1 MAFSKRI
8 SVFIFSCT
16 VAFLFLN
23 VFMLTAATV
32 NEITA
37 TSVSPE
43 AEPGW
48 KGKISVAFTG
58 AFNASA
64 VLSTSSGD
72 SGLQILDSRVVS
84 SQPSA
89 NGEFSVIIELTV
101 ATGIKLKQ
109 GKIPFTIMDDT
120 LNRVKGFIKI
130 NGFSCRII
138 KMDPEKAVQGERY
151 DYILGTSP
159 DLPPNGTIIESMATP
174 GGTVVS
180 NASIE
185 ASNIIKAIVKIDD
198 NAGGRNLSLYFTVGT
213 PNDYRTFA
221 GVNLL
226 PITYDNIKIEDVK
239 PDQAV
244 QGAQKV
250 ALKIKGK
257 NFAKG
262 LEVQFS
268 DPGIETGPVNVLSST
283 TAETEISVTMKAKP
297 GPVNIGI
304 QYKKMRDIGYGMF
317 KVLEAVKPVI
327 TKIEPSKVHAQ
338 PESIFL
344 KINGEGFDENTTFSI
359 GGKGITILG
368 QNIINPKEARVEI
381 RVTKSADEG
390 MRSVTATKYDSLK
403 FSRPNS
409 LFVEILRPYVE
420 MLTPNYAEADT
431 KSCEITANGGNF
443 EQGMKIR
450 FQSPAV
456 TLRQLDVLSNN
467 SFRMLIDIA
476 DNVNEG
482 YETFFLTNPDFD
494 SVAIPE
500 KLRIIRKQY
509 DYKIALSYPGI
520 NCTNIKDGPSSGL
533 GVAASNYKI
542 SNLYPVFKW
551 TSNAKSFNFG
561 LYTAIRGQK
570 EIGEVISNRPMYY
583 QENIKANNLTYPLK
597 ARELRPGKRYFWK
610 VEAVFKDKKIQS
622 EVWCFEI
629 QETIT
634 Q

>member
-16 VAFLFLN
+16 AAFLFLN

-32 NEITA
+32 NDITA
-37 TSVSPE
+37 TSVNPE

-48 KGKISVAFTG
+48 KGKINVDFTG
-58 AFNASA
+58 IFNASA
-64 VLSTSSGD
+64 VLSTTSGD
-72 SGLQILDSRVVS
+72 SGLQILEARVIS
-84 SQPSA
+84 SQPTN
-89 NGEFSVIIELTV
+89 NGEFNVVVELTV
-101 ATGIKLKQ
+101 VTSMKLKQ
-109 GKIPFTIMDDT
+109 GKVPFTIMDDT
-120 LNRVKGFIKI
+120 LNRVKGFIRV
-130 NGFSCRII
+130 NSFSCRII
-138 KMDPEKAVQGERY
+138 KIEPEKAVQGERY

-159 DLPPNGTIIESMATP
+159 DLPPNGTIIESMAAP
-174 GGTVVS
+174 VGTVVTT
-180 NASIE
+180 ASIE
-185 ASNIIKAIVKIDD
+185 ASNIIKAFVKIDD
-198 NAGGRNLSLYFTVGT
+198 GAGGKYLSLYFTVGA
-213 PNDYRTFA
+213 PNEYRTFA

-226 PITYDNIKIEDVK
+226 PVSYDAIKIEDVK
-239 PDQAV
+239 PGEAV

-257 NFAKG
+257 NFDKG

-283 TAETEISVTMKAKP
+283 AAEVQINVTMKAKP

-304 QYKKMRDIGYGMF
+304 QYKKMRDTGYGMF

-327 TKIEPSKVHAQ
+327 TRIEPAKVHAQ

-368 QNIINPKEARVEI
+368 QNIIGPKEARVEI
-381 RVTKSADEG
+381 RVAKSAEEG
-390 MRSVTATKYDSLK
+390 MRSVTATKYDILK
-403 FSRPNS
+403 FNRPNS
-409 LFVEILRPYVE
+409 LFVEVLRPYVE

-431 KSCEITANGGNF
+431 KSCEIMANGGNF
-443 EQGMKIR
+443 EQGMKIK
-450 FQSPAV
+450 FQSPAI

-476 DNVNEG
+476 DNANEG
-482 YETFFLTNPDFD
+482 YETFFLTNPELD

-509 DYKIALSYPGI
+509 DYKIALAYPGI
-520 NCTNIKDGPSSGL
+520 NCTNFKDEPSSGL
-533 GVAASNYKI
+533 GTAASNYKI

-561 LYTAIRGQK
+561 LYTAIKGQK
-570 EIGEVISNRPMYY
+570 EIGEIISNRPMYY